1 MVETVVATEIC
12 EEWLN
17 QVQVPED
24 ITCEKLVMDEENIM
38 FEPNSFDMVISSLR
52 LKKSHA
58 EVCTK

>member
-1 MVETVVATEIC
+1 MVESVVATEIC

-38 FEPNSFDMVISSLR
+38 FAPNTFDMVISSLR
-52 LKKSHA
+52 
-58 EVCTK
+58 